1 MTDSDRNEEFV
12 IEDLLPIAIAY
23 CDSEPFQ
30 SAIDAFTSKYAEC
43 FATAA
48 EGKSNE
54 VMEISHEHHA
64 LFTQYQELVDDL
76 FVGLADKNGFT
87 LKALYRCFRDAGG
100 LCDLSLLLQRP
111 ESNNCDKL
119 IYNSRRKVYGAV
131 RRARAQVVRGQSA

>member
-1 MTDSDRNEEFV
+1 VEGAMAETDKNEEFV

-30 SAIDAFTSKYAEC
+30 SAIDAFTSKFADR

-48 EGKSNE
+48 EGKTNE

-87 LKALYRCFRDAGG
+87 VKALYRCFRDAG
-100 LCDLSLLLQRP
+100 RP
-111 ESNNCDKL
+111 
-119 IYNSRRKVYGAV
+119 V
-131 RRARAQVVRGQSA
+131 QSADVATPP